1 MTNMHVCRKGFHAL
15 NIQCVCDA
23 NNRFLDS
30 SIVAKW
36 PDSTHDAHIWNN
48 CSLSLSEAFETN
60 RIGNGLLLGDSGY
73 VLKPWLLTP
82 KLTPTT
88 AADRKYNSCHKST
101 RCVIERTY
109 GIWKMRFRCLHRGL
123 IFTPERNINIIV
135 TTAVLH
141 NICTERRIPLDEME
155 PAVDEEEQEID
166 TDDMPFNSED
176 GRRFQDYLIENV
188 FTHLN

>member
-1 MTNMHVCRKGFHAL
+1 M
-15 NIQCVCDA
+15 
-23 NNRFLDS
+23 
-30 SIVAKW
+30 
-36 PDSTHDAHIWNN
+36 
-48 CSLSLSEAFETN
+48 SEAFETN

-73 VLKPWLLTP
+73 GLKPWLLTP

-123 IFTPERNINIIV
+123 TFTPERNINIIV

-166 TDDMPFNSED
+166 TDDMPFDSED
-176 GRRFQDYLIENV
+176 GRRFRDYLIENV
-188 FTHLN
+188 FAHLN